1 MRIIFGCIFSLFFSL
16 TCLANG
22 SVNVLPASIKQALES
37 ENVSLDS
44 VSIYVKRVD
53 APQSV
58 ISLNADTPRNPAS
71 VMKLLTSY
79 AALDLLGPTYRWKT
93 QFLARTVPSQ
103 GKLTGGLW
111 VKGAG
116 DPSFNDAALLEVAS
130 ELKQKYQLEEICC
143 ELNIDSTLFP
153 AQSFDA
159 SAFDGKPYR
168 AYNAPAEA
176 VMINQQALRLQLM
189 VVNDKVLVIAYPKW
203 KSLTI
208 QANVKAVGGE
218 CNDWKSGLQIQ
229 REGQRL
235 DVRGNFPVSCG
246 NKYFDVNWQNGTE
259 YFSHIMHAAC
269 EQVGVRDI
277 LKVQSNQ
284 VPGDALL
291 LTEHVSPTLAD
302 VLRDMNKAS
311 NNVIARALYLTLS
324 RVGDETQIASPAR
337 SEQNLRTWLQKKGW
351 NFSELVLENGSGLS
365 RLERIN
371 AMHLGLLLDDAFHSA
386 VMPELMA
393 SLPIYGLDG
402 SLTRHKESALFGRAH
417 LKTGS
422 LESVRAIAG
431 YVIDAKG
438 RYWSVVF
445 MANGDKA
452 SETKKAQ
459 DALLTWVYQQD

>member
-1 MRIIFGCIFSLFFSL
+1 MRIILTCIFSLFFGL

-93 QFLARTVPSQ
+93 QFLARTIPSQ
-103 GKLTGGLW
+103 GKLAGGLW
-111 VKGAG
+111 IKGVG
-116 DPSFNDAALLEVAS
+116 DPSFNDAALIEVAS

-203 KSLTI
+203 NSLTI

-337 SEQNLRTWLQKKGW
+337 SEQNLRAWLYKKGW

-402 SLTRHKESALFGRAH
+402 SLTRHKESTLFGRAH